1 MDSLVLGGILLI
13 LAWNIIPFLVLVLS
27 VMGVMGLIW
36 VIGKKDK
43 K

>member
-27 VMGVMGLIW
+27 VMGLIW